1 MKRYS
6 PSDPNDFREM
16 ERLAYNG
23 NAPLTGLPPPAYQY
37 FAELET
43 VCRRYRNGQI
53 SKSELQ
59 SCRRK
64 LLQQYKAYAEER
76 EKYCETFREYQA
88 NLMAAQEGL
97 VKIEKADTAYFIA
110 RYACEC
116 IEKITGEIG
125 FCARQMKKIEEESND
140 A

>member
-1 MKRYS
+1 MKRYN
-6 PSDPNDFREM
+6 PNNPDDFREM
-16 ERLAYNG
+16 ECLAYNG

-43 VCRRYRNGQI
+43 TCRRYRNGQI

-59 SCRRK
+59 SCRWK
-64 LLQQYKAYAEER
+64 LLQQYKAHTEER

-88 NLMAAQEGL
+88 NIVAAQESL
-97 VKIEKADTAYFIA
+97 IKIEKADTAYFIA
-110 RYACEC
+110 KYACEC

-125 FCARQMKKIEEESND
+125 FCARQMKKIEEVHI
-140 A
+140 

>member
-1 MKRYS
+1 MKRYN
-6 PSDPNDFREM
+6 PENPDEFREM

-53 SKSELQ
+53 SRSELQ
-59 SCRRK
+59 AYRRK
-64 LLQQYKAYAEER
+64 LLQQYKSYTEER

-88 NLMAAQEGL
+88 NIRAAQESL
-97 VKIEKADTAYFIA
+97 VQIEKSHTAQDIA
-110 RYACEC
+110 KYACTC
-116 IEKITGEIG
+116 IEHLTGEIG
-125 FCARQMKKIEEESND
+125 FCARQMKKIGGGKP
-140 A
+140 